1 MQLPVNAFKQA
12 IRARERPQIGL
23 WLGLGDAYAAEIA
36 AGAGFDWLVLD
47 AEHSPN
53 DVPRLLAQLQAI
65 AGYPVA
71 PIVRAASDS
80 VVHLKQLLDLGAQTL
95 IVPMIEDGAQAEALV
110 RATRYPPVGVRGV
123 GSALTRAA
131 RWGRIPDYT
140 RRADEQ
146 LCVIAQIESP
156 RGLENLKAIATTPGI
171 DGVFIGPA
179 DLSAAL
185 GHRDDPGH
193 GDVQTAITTAVN
205 SCRALQ
211 VPVGIISADETVAR
225 HYLGLGVAF
234 IAVGLDTALY
244 ARATTALAQRFL
256 SLEEAQAPSGAV
268 Y

>member
-1 MQLPVNAFKQA
+1 MQLPVNLFKHA
-12 IRARERPQIGL
+12 IRVRARPQIGL

-53 DVPRLLAQLQAI
+53 DVPRLLAQLQAL

-110 RATRYPPVGVRGV
+110 RATRYPPEGVRGV

-131 RWGRIPDYT
+131 RWGRIADYT

-146 LCVIAQIESP
+146 LCVVAQIESP
-156 RGLENLKAIATTPGI
+156 RGLANLKAIATTPGI
-171 DGVFIGPA
+171 DAVFIGPA

-185 GHRDDPGH
+185 DHRDDPAH
-193 GDVQTAITTAVN
+193 PQVQSAITTAIHT
-205 SCRALQ
+205 CRALQ

-225 HYLGLGVAF
+225 HYLAQGVAF
-234 IAVGLDTALY
+234 IAVGIDASLY
-244 ARATTALAQRFL
+244 ARATTTLAQRFL
-256 SLEEAQAPSGAV
+256 CLEEAQAPGGAV